1 AFRRWPVT
9 LGLIARVQ
17 TTRWTGGHDYP
28 QIQFLNELSVSD
40 NGKSYI
46 RFYDLDDNLIEVAS
60 WKQCIKR
67 G

>member
-1 AFRRWPVT
+1 MRNIRL
-9 LGLIARVQ
+9 LGFKPKGRFF
-17 TTRWTGGHDYP
+17 YP